1 MTHRAIGILVACLA
15 ALSLGPQASALTLQ
29 DLAVQRDTI
38 RVAKVAKC
46 TPPMITCREWCRRN
60 PQRTTCMT
68 GHPNSCDRK
77 PQGADTCV
85 Q

>member
-1 MTHRAIGILVACLA
+1 MAHRAIGILVACLA
-15 ALSLGPQASALTLQ
+15 ALLLCEEATALTLQ
-29 DLAVQRDTI
+29 ELAVQGDI
-38 RVAKVAKC
+38 VRVAKVAKC

-60 PQRTTCMT
+60 PQRTNCMT